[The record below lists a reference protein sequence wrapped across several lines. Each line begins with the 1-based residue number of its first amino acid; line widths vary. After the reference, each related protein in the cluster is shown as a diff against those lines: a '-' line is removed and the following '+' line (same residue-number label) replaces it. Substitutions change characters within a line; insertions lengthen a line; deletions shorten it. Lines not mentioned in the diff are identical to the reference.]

1 MYLCA
6 DDALCC
12 LVLEPLE
19 EVAVFR
25 RLVVKRRLVRQA
37 HLLRH
42 HLPRHVN
49 IHAYVT
55 VSQYT
60 PARKVQ
66 RTYKQCRSVCL
77 SYSTCTCIT
86 YISFGVFLP
95 VPFRDVTNMLV
106 IRCNIEMSRDHY
118 TYMYINTHT
127 VWNV

>member
-1 MYLCA
+1 MRYNHTLCCLVTYLCA
-6 DDALCC
+6 NDALRC

-55 VSQYT
+55 ISQYT

-66 RTYKQCRSVCL
+66 YRVLVSSVGL
-77 SYSTCTCIT
+77 Y
-86 YISFGVFLP
+86 V
-95 VPFRDVTNMLV
+95 
-106 IRCNIEMSRDHY
+106 
-118 TYMYINTHT
+118 
-127 VWNV
+127 